1 MDKGFLISFEGG
13 EGGGKSTQV
22 LLLHERLKREGFSV
36 TAARDNGGTV
46 IGEQIRE
53 VLLSTKNVSMSYRA
67 EALLL
72 QASRAQ
78 SYEEVVLP
86 ALETGN
92 VVLMDRTRDSSLVY
106 QGVLRGFGTEFIELL
121 NDFSTQKTMPDL
133 TFLLDVDVETGIK
146 RREQVAKLDRF
157 EVEQRDFHEKIR
169 KTYLEIAKKD
179 TSGRWI
185 TINADEP
192 VDSVQEIIWQHVA
205 KILEV

>member
-13 EGGGKSTQV
+13 EGGGKSSQV
-22 LLLHERLKREGFSV
+22 LLLHERLKKEGFSV

-53 VLLSTKNVSMSYRA
+53 ILLSTKNVSMSHRA

-72 QASRAQ
+72 QSSRAQ

-86 ALETGN
+86 ALEAGN

-106 QGVLRGFGTEFIELL
+106 QGVLRGFGVEFIELL
-121 NDFSTQKTMPDL
+121 NDFSTHKTTPDL

-157 EVEQRDFHEKIR
+157 EVEQKDFHEKIR
-169 KTYLEIAKKD
+169 KTYLEIANTD
-179 TSGRWI
+179 TTGRWV
-185 TINADEP
+185 TIDADKPLEN
-192 VDSVQEIIWQHVA
+192 VSELIWTHVA
-205 KILEV
+205 RALEI